1 MFFSNQNPQ
10 LVAEQD
16 ALPNNDIAIEV
27 TDEHFVFGNSMV
39 APFAENTEV
48 AYFAMGCFWG
58 AERLFWSLP
67 GVISTAVGYQGG
79 FTANATYKQVCTG
92 QTGHAEVV
100 MVVFEPAVISYAE
113 LLTKFWENHQPTQ
126 GMRQG
131 ADKGTQ
137 YRSAI
142 YCLSDEQLL
151 TAKASADVYQAA
163 LDDAGNGESITTE
176 IMPAKQFYYA
186 EAEHQQYLAK
196 NPQGYCGLG
205 GSGVCFPGM

>member
-1 MFFSNQNPQ
+1 
-10 LVAEQD
+10 
-16 ALPNNDIAIEV
+16 
-27 TDEHFVFGNSMV
+27 MV
-39 APFAENTEV
+39 APFADNTEV

-137 YRSAI
+137 YRSAL
-142 YCLSDEQLL
+142 YCVSDEQLVMAQ
-151 TAKASADVYQAA
+151 TSAEVYQTA
-163 LDDAGNGESITTE
+163 LDDAGSGESITTE
-176 IMPAKQFYYA
+176 VLAAKQFYYA

-205 GSGVCFPGM
+205 GSGICFPGM